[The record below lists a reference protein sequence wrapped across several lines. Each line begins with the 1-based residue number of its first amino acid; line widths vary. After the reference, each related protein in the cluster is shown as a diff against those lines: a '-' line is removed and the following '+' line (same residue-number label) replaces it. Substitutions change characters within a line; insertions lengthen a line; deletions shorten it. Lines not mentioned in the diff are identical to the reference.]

1 MNKSGYNEFIFFVI
15 KTTCLTLLWL
25 ISDQIKLWNTNF
37 RAKSAFR
44 KLAVWRLN
52 LNLSKKY
59 LKKWTTYVYLF
70 VFTCTIISHAVTD

>member
-44 KLAVWRLN
+44 KLAVCR

>member
-15 KTTCLTLLWL
+15 KTTCLTLLCL

-44 KLAVWRLN
+44 KLAVWR